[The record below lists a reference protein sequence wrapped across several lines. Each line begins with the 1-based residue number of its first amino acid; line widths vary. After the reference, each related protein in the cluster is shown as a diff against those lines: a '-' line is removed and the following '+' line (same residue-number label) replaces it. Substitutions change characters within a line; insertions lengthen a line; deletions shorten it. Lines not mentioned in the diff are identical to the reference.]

1 MFAIERI
8 RIIKNYLVKDH
19 KVSVAKL
26 SELLNVTE
34 VTIRRDL
41 EKLENEGFL
50 KRTHGGAVLLEYVEE
65 AIWDENEETKDI
77 LIYQE
82 IADTAYHLVND
93 NDAIML
99 TSGPVN
105 AFIAKALST
114 RSNLTVVTNDLQIAS
129 AFTHSPSNNLI
140 LLGGDLEETAV
151 YGQMT
156 IDNIRN
162 FSFDH
167 IFIEIDGLSE
177 TVGITVSSTKKA
189 TLIQHAIKLAD
200 SVTVVCLSK
209 FFGTKSLYRVGNL
222 NITHRII
229 TDSNLEDKHKN
240 YIYNHNIP
248 LFTSIDVYEN

>member
-8 RIIKNYLVKDH
+8 RIIKSYLTKDH

-50 KRTHGGAVLLEYVEE
+50 KRTHGGAVLLDQT
-65 AIWDENEETKDI
+65 DEMILDEGDEIKDV
-77 LIYQE
+77 LLYQE
-82 IADTAYHLVND
+82 IADTAFHLVND
-93 NDAIML
+93 GEAVML
-99 TSGPVN
+99 TNGTVN
-105 AFIAKALST
+105 AYIAKALSAHN
-114 RSNLTVVTNDLQIAS
+114 NLTVVTNDILIAS
-129 AFTHSPSNNLI
+129 SFAHSPTNNLI
-140 LLGGDLEETAV
+140 LLGGDLEENAV
-151 YGQMT
+151 FGQMT
-156 IDNIRN
+156 IDNLKN
-162 FSFDH
+162 FSFNH

-189 TLIQHAIKLAD
+189 TLIQKAVSLAEA
-200 SVTVVCLSK
+200 VTVVCLSK
-209 FFGTKSLYRVGNL
+209 YFGSNALYRVGNL
-222 NITHRII
+222 NIAHRVL

-240 YIYNHNIP
+240 HIYNCNIP

>member
-8 RIIKNYLVKDH
+8 RIIKNYLLKDH
-19 KVSVAKL
+19 KVSVTKL

-41 EKLENEGFL
+41 EKLEAEGFL
-50 KRTHGGAVLLEYVEE
+50 KRTHGGAVLLDPTQEQ
-65 AIWDENEETKDI
+65 IWDESDSLEDVQ
-77 LIYQE
+77 LYQE
-82 IADTAYHLVND
+82 IADTAFHLVGD
-93 NDAIML
+93 GEAIML
-99 TSGPVN
+99 ATGTVN
-105 AFIAKALST
+105 AYIAKALSM
-114 RSNLTVVTNDLQIAS
+114 RSNLTVVTNDLQIAA
-129 AFTHSPSNNLI
+129 AFAHSPTNNLI
-140 LLGGDLEETAV
+140 LLGGDLDDNAV

-156 IDNIRN
+156 IDNLRN

-189 TLIQHAIKLAD
+189 TLIQHSIKLAD
-200 SVTVVCLSK
+200 SVTVVCLSR

-222 NITHRII
+222 NIAHRVL
-229 TDSNLEDKHKN
+229 TDSKLEDQYKKF
-240 YIYNHNIP
+240 IYNQNIP

>member
-8 RIIKNYLVKDH
+8 RIIKNCLMKDH

-34 VTIRRDL
+34 VTVRRDL
-41 EKLENEGFL
+41 EKLESEGFL
-50 KRTHGGAVLLEYVEE
+50 KRTHGGAVLMDYVDETAWE
-65 AIWDENEETKDI
+65 ENEEIKDI
-77 LIYQE
+77 LLYQE

-93 NDAIML
+93 GEAIML

-105 AFIAKALST
+105 SSIAKALSG
-114 RSNLTVVTNDLQIAS
+114 RNNLTIVTNDLSIAS
-129 AFTHSPSNNLI
+129 AFTHSTSNNLI
-140 LLGGDLEETAV
+140 LLGGDLEEGAV

-156 IDNIRN
+156 IDNLRN

-177 TVGITVSSTKKA
+177 TIGLTVSSTKKA
-189 TLIQHAIKLAD
+189 TLIQHSVKLAE

-209 FFGTKSLYRVGNL
+209 FFGSKSLYRVGNL
-222 NITHRII
+222 SIANRIL
-229 TDSNLEDKHKN
+229 TDSNLEDKHKK
-240 YIYNHNIP
+240 YIFDNNIP